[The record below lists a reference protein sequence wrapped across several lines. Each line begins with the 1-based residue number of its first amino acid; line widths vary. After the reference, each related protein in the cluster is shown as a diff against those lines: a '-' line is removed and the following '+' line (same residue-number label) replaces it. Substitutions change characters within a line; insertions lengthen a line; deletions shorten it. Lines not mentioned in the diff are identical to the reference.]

1 MSAAGWS
8 VLPVT
13 VSLKGVQSALSKGLS
28 GPLTS
33 SGKKAA
39 KILESSM
46 KEGAENGAKAVE
58 IAQKRAEK
66 ATQNVATAE
75 KKVQDAKGQTE
86 VAVKKV
92 EAAELALE
100 TARSKGGSQVE
111 QAERKLKD
119 LRESG
124 KATAEQLKA
133 AEDKLDQARSSAG
146 STVASKEA
154 AVMSA
159 RQRSEKAADQLKSA
173 EDNLVTAHRKAEDAA
188 DNVKSATKRMGDGME
203 DAESGAKGLKGK
215 LEELIGS
222 SEGVGKGFD
231 SIKGKIGLLTGAAG
245 IGGIGAAFATGMDIT
260 QATNKM
266 NRQLGLTGDA
276 AKATADE
283 VGGVM
288 RSGVSGGVEE
298 ATGAIGALTAQ
309 FDNLGQGGEQ
319 TAGELS
325 DNFLAFSKTFEVS
338 IEEATQTAGQLI
350 QNGLASDVEEAA
362 DLMTAAM
369 QRVPAQMRD
378 ELPEIINEYGTNFR
392 ALGFDGEEAFG
403 LLVAAADK
411 GKWALDKTGDSLK
424 EFTIRGSDMS
434 ESSKTAFESVGLN
447 AEEMANKIAQGGE
460 GARDALKQT
469 ADGLLQMEDPAE
481 RANAAIALFGTP
493 LEDLSVDQIPDFLE
507 SLSEG
512 AGGMADFQGSSQEMA
527 DQMKNSLEGRMNS
540 LKGTVQSLAG
550 DAFMKLWD
558 AIEPIAKWAADNKDW
573 LTPIAVSIGVFAGA
587 VAVASGAMAVF
598 NAVMAVNPFVLI
610 GVAIAALV
618 AGLIWFF
625 AKTEL
630 GQKIWEG
637 FVDVLK
643 AAWDWIKNVFVAGWD
658 WVSEAIPAAWQTV
671 KDKTSEIWDGLTG
684 FLSDTWDAIKGTV
697 ENVWN
702 GVKDFFAS
710 LWDGIKEVFTLA
722 VDGIKWYLE
731 SYWALITGTIT
742 LVWDG
747 IKWYFTNLWE
757 TIKLVFTTAWD
768 FISGFFTTAW
778 AVFTGVVQTVWG
790 AISSFFSS
798 WWSAVTGVFTGAW
811 NGISSFLSGSWNAI
825 RDLAVNVWNGIRD
838 SISNAWEGVKNAISN
853 AVSNILGKLG
863 EMVSGAKQKIEDMLN
878 KVRSIKDSVMNA
890 LSGAGSWLVNAG
902 QDLVNGMID
911 GILSMGSAIKD
922 ALLSLIPGP
931 VKAAVSSALG
941 LSDGGIMNRDGS
953 IAYANGG
960 VAYAGGGEKHVAQIA
975 RAGEWRVWAEDET
988 GGEAYIPLAPSK
1000 RSRSKAILAK
1010 TAQIMG
1016 LSVVDHNGDTVSSA
1030 TPGGTGPKSS
1040 AFFANGGIRTPK
1052 EMLAFARGQSVGGQR
1067 APRSLEGAPY
1077 VWGGGLTGN
1086 WGDCSGAMSGLAAF
1100 MVGHSIQGRKFAT
1113 GSEGPVLQQMGFKLG
1128 RGPSG
1133 SLRIGWFNGGPYG
1146 GHTAGTLPDGT
1157 NVEMGGNR
1165 GNGQIGGQA
1174 AAWNDPQFTDFAW
1187 IRGKDA
1193 QPERPTYV
1201 RPERNPTVSGT
1212 ASGGDANVVE
1222 VDSSNTAVAAA
1233 ATETTPTTWSGIAGD
1248 FAKNWTEGMVK
1259 DALGV
1264 FGISDTL
1271 PPIFQAANQYYAV
1284 DEKGE
1289 GADAVNA
1296 QIADTASDSTV
1307 ATTDSKPAST
1317 VENVPEVKVG
1327 EVKKGE
1333 YKKGADFF
1341 WEEIAK
1347 AASERRLGFA
1357 AAKIAGATALVES
1370 GDPLRMWASSVDT
1383 ASQRYPYDSIGSD
1396 HDSSGL
1402 FQQRDNGGWGTVDQR
1417 MNARASAGMFL
1428 NAMVK
1433 KFPGW
1438 RTMEPGAVAQG
1449 VQVSAFP
1456 SKYATKM
1463 GAAESALAK
1472 FKGKL
1477 PSFST
1482 GTSRVVGGSARG
1494 VDDVLSLLAQD
1505 EAVLTAEAADM
1516 LGRDTIAAINSNPQS
1531 FVRPTAQVA
1540 TTPAVN
1546 GGGQGDTYVFQAVNT
1561 DELSTMYRRAAAG
1574 RVRGAIGAR

>member
-58 IAQKRAEK
+58 VAQKRAEK

-86 VAVKKV
+86 IAVKKV

-111 QAERKLKD
+111 QAERNLKD

-159 RQRSEKAADQLKSA
+159 RQRSESAADKLKSA
-173 EDNLVTAHRKAEDAA
+173 EEGLSTAHRKAADAA
-188 DNVKSATKRMGDGME
+188 ANVRSATKRAESAMDSAGATSDGFMGKIKRAFRGGE
-203 DAESGAKGLKGK
+203 DAANDYAHSAEKASGSLKGFALGGGVAGAVASVTSTMTNSIQGLASEA
-215 LEELIGS
+215 LEASDATDKFKQTLN
-222 SEGVGKGFD
+222 FA
-231 SIKGKIGLLTGAAG
+231 GLDTSA
-245 IGGIGAAFATGMDIT
+245 IE
-260 QATNKM
+260 
-266 NRQLGLTGDA
+266 
-276 AKATADE
+276 KATAQSQAYAD
-283 VGGVM
+283 
-288 RSGVSGGVEE
+288 
-298 ATGAIGALTAQ
+298 ATVYDIGDIQNMTAQ
-309 FDNLGQGGEQ
+309 LAANGIKDYTGLAEAAGNLNAVAGGN
-319 TAGELS
+319 A
-325 DNFLAFSKTFEVS
+325 DTFKSVGMVM
-338 IEEATQTAGQLI
+338 TQTAGAGKLTTENWNQLADAI
-350 QNGLASDVEEAA
+350 PGASGKLQEALLKNGAYTGNFREAMEKGEITAEEFNDAVSDIGNEPVAVEAA
-362 DLMTAAM
+362 KSTETFEGMLGNLKATIVGSLAKALNDLK
-369 QRVPAQMRD
+369 
-378 ELPEIINEYGTNFR
+378 PEIGAIVN
-392 ALGFDGEEAFG
+392 GFGDLAGKVLPVLVTAFLKAAG
-403 LLVAAADK
+403 AIKSTVGFIRDNATWIAPLAAAV
-411 GKWALDKTGDSLK
+411 GAAAGAWALWTGAIK
-424 EFTIRGSDMS
+424 AWQAVT
-434 ESSKTAFESVGLN
+434 
-447 AEEMANKIAQGGE
+447 KIATG
-460 GARDALKQT
+460 
-469 ADGLLQMEDPAE
+469 
-481 RANAAIALFGTP
+481 
-493 LEDLSVDQIPDFLE
+493 
-507 SLSEG
+507 
-512 AGGMADFQGSSQEMA
+512 
-527 DQMKNSLEGRMNS
+527 
-540 LKGTVQSLAG
+540 VQ
-550 DAFMKLWD
+550 
-558 AIEPIAKWAADNKDW
+558 
-573 LTPIAVSIGVFAGA
+573 
-587 VAVASGAMAVF
+587 VAF
-598 NAVMAVNPFVLI
+598 NAVMAANPILLI
-610 GVAIAALV
+610 AMAIAALV
-618 AGLIWFF
+618 AGLVVFF
-625 AKTEL
+625 TKTEL

-637 FVDVLK
+637 FVNVLK
-643 AAWDWIKNVFVAGWD
+643 GAWDWIKNVFVAGWD
-658 WVSEAIPAAWQTV
+658 WVKEAIPAAWQAV

-684 FLSDTWDAIKGTV
+684 FLSDTWDAIKGTA

-702 GVKDFFAS
+702 GVKDFFTG

-747 IKWYFTNLWE
+747 IKWYFTTLWE
-757 TIKLVFTTAWD
+757 NIKLVFTTAWD
-768 FISGFFTTAW
+768 FISGFFATAW
-778 AVFTGVVQTVWG
+778 SVFTGVVQTVWG
-790 AISSFFSS
+790 AISGFFSS

-941 LSDGGIMNRDGS
+941 LSDGGVMNRDGS

-1016 LSVVDHNGDTVSSA
+1016 LTVVDHNGDTVSSA

-1040 AFFANGGIRTPK
+1040 AYFANGGIRTPK
-1052 EMLAFARGQSVGGQR
+1052 EMLNFARGQAVGGQS

-1086 WGDCSGAMSGLAAF
+1086 WGDCSGAQSGLAAF
-1100 MVGHSIQGRKFAT
+1100 MTGRAIEGRKFAT
-1113 GSEGPVLQQMGFKLG
+1113 GNEGSVLQSMGFTLG

-1133 SLRIGWFNGGPYG
+1133 TFRIGWFNGGPYG

-1212 ASGGDANVVE
+1212 TSGGDANVVE

-1233 ATETTPTTWSGIAGD
+1233 ATKTTPTTWSGIAGD

-1296 QIADTASDSTV
+1296 QIADAASDSTV
-1307 ATTDSKPAST
+1307 ATPAAKPAST

-1333 YKKGADFF
+1333 YKLGASFF

-1383 ASQRYPYDSIGSD
+1383 ASQRYPHDSIGSD

-1402 FQQRDNGGWGTVDQR
+1402 FQQRNNGGWGTVDQR

-1463 GAAESALAK
+1463 GAAENALAK

-1505 EAVLTAEAADM
+1505 EAVLTADAADM
-1516 LGRDTIAAINSNPQS
+1516 LGRDTIAAINSNPQA

-1540 TTPAVN
+1540 TAPAVN

>member
-1 MSAAGWS
+1 MSATGWS

-58 IAQKRAEK
+58 VAQRRAEK

-111 QAERKLKD
+111 QAEQKLKD

-173 EDNLVTAHRKAEDAA
+173 EDNLVTAHRKAADAA
-188 DNVKSATKRMGDGME
+188 DNVKSATTRAANAMDDAGSSSSGFMSKIKRAFGGGE
-203 DAESGAKGLKGK
+203 EAAESYGRAVEKSA
-215 LEELIGS
+215 GS
-222 SEGVGKGFD
+222 MKGF
-231 SIKGKIGLLTGAAG
+231 A
-245 IGGIGAAFATGMDIT
+245 IGGAIGGAVASVTSTMTNSIQSLASEALEASDATDKFKQTLNFA
-260 QATNKM
+260 
-266 NRQLGLTGDA
+266 GLDTSA
-276 AKATADE
+276 IEKATAQSQAYAD
-283 VGGVM
+283 
-288 RSGVSGGVEE
+288 
-298 ATGAIGALTAQ
+298 ATVYDIGDIQNMTAQ
-309 FDNLGQGGEQ
+309 LAANGIKDYTGLAEAAGNLNAVAGGN
-319 TAGELS
+319 A
-325 DNFLAFSKTFEVS
+325 DTFKSVGMVM
-338 IEEATQTAGQLI
+338 TQTAGAGKLTTENWNQLADAI
-350 QNGLASDVEEAA
+350 PGASGKLQEALLKNGAYTGNFREAMEKGEISAEEFNDAVSEIGTEPVAVEAA
-362 DLMTAAM
+362 KSTATFEGMLGNLKATIVGSLAKALNDLK
-369 QRVPAQMRD
+369 
-378 ELPEIINEYGTNFR
+378 PEIGAIVN
-392 ALGFDGEEAFG
+392 GFGDLAGKVLPVLVTAFLKAAG
-403 LLVAAADK
+403 AIKSTVGFIRDNATWIAPLAAAV
-411 GKWALDKTGDSLK
+411 GAAAGAWALWTGAIK
-424 EFTIRGSDMS
+424 AWQAVT
-434 ESSKTAFESVGLN
+434 
-447 AEEMANKIAQGGE
+447 KIATG
-460 GARDALKQT
+460 
-469 ADGLLQMEDPAE
+469 
-481 RANAAIALFGTP
+481 
-493 LEDLSVDQIPDFLE
+493 
-507 SLSEG
+507 
-512 AGGMADFQGSSQEMA
+512 
-527 DQMKNSLEGRMNS
+527 
-540 LKGTVQSLAG
+540 VQ
-550 DAFMKLWD
+550 
-558 AIEPIAKWAADNKDW
+558 
-573 LTPIAVSIGVFAGA
+573 
-587 VAVASGAMAVF
+587 VAF
-598 NAVMAVNPFVLI
+598 NAVMAANPILLVAM
-610 GVAIAALV
+610 AIAALV
-618 AGLIWFF
+618 AGLVVFF
-625 AKTEL
+625 TKTEL

-637 FVDVLK
+637 FVNVLK
-643 AAWDWIKNVFVAGWD
+643 GAWDWIKNVFVAGWD
-658 WVSEAIPAAWQTV
+658 WVKEAIPAAWQAV
-671 KDKTSEIWDGLTG
+671 KDKTSEIWDGITG

-702 GVKDFFAS
+702 GVKDFFTG

-747 IKWYFTNLWE
+747 IKWYFTALWE
-757 TIKLVFTTAWD
+757 GIKLVFMTAWNI
-768 FISGFFTTAW
+768 ISGFFTTAW
-778 AVFTGVVQTVWG
+778 QTFTGLVQAVWNG
-790 AISSFFSS
+790 ISSFFSS
-798 WWSAVTGVFTGAW
+798 WWSALTGIFTGAW

-825 RDLAVNVWNGIRD
+825 RDLAVNVWNGIKD
-838 SISNAWEGVKNAISN
+838 SITNAWEGVTNAISN

-863 EMVSGAKQKIEDMLN
+863 EMVSGAKSKIDEMVG
-878 KVRSIKDSVMNA
+878 KVTGMKDTIVNA
-890 LSGAGSWLVNAG
+890 LSDAGTWLWNTGKAIVQGA
-902 QDLVNGMID
+902 ID
-911 GILSMGSAIKD
+911 GIMSAPNAIYD
-922 ALLSLIPGP
+922 AIMSLVPDSLKG
-931 VKAAVSSALG
+931 AVSSVVGWFSA
-941 LSDGGIMNRDGS
+941 DGS

-960 VAYAGGGEKHVAQIA
+960 VEAYANGGTRGEKHVAQIA
-975 RAGEWRVWAEDET
+975 RPNGPFRVWAEPET
-988 GGEAYIPLAPSK
+988 GGEAYIPLALSK
-1000 RSRSKAILAK
+1000 RARSKAILAK

-1030 TPGGTGPKSS
+1030 IPGGAAGKPIE
-1040 AFFANGGIRTPK
+1040 AFANGGIRTPK
-1052 EMLAFARGQSVGGQR
+1052 EMLQFAKGQSVGGQR

-1086 WGDCSGAMSGLAAF
+1086 WGDCSGAQSGLAAF
-1100 MVGHSIQGRKFAT
+1100 MTGRSIEGRKFAT
-1113 GSEGPVLQQMGFKLG
+1113 GNEGSVLQSMGFTLG

-1133 SLRIGWFNGGPYG
+1133 TFRIGWFNGGPYG

-1165 GNGQIGGQA
+1165 GNGQIGGGA
-1174 AAWNDPQFTDFAW
+1174 AAWNNSQFTDHAW
-1187 IRGKDA
+1187 IKGKADGPA
-1193 QPERPTYV
+1193 LTGT
-1201 RPERNPTVSGT
+1201 NPNRATTVSGAASGT
-1212 ASGGDANVVE
+1212 TSGGDANVVE
-1222 VDSSNTAVAAA
+1222 VDSANTAVAAA

-1248 FAKNWTEGMVK
+1248 FAKNWTEGMVQ

-1289 GADAVNA
+1289 GAEAVNA
-1296 QIADTASDSTV
+1296 QIADAASDSTV
-1307 ATTDSKPAST
+1307 ATPAAKPVST
-1317 VENVPEVKVG
+1317 VEDVPEVKVG
-1327 EVKKGE
+1327 SLKSGE
-1333 YKKGADFF
+1333 YKLGASFF

-1347 AASERRLGFA
+1347 AASERRMGMDA
-1357 AAKIAGATALVES
+1357 AVIAGATALVES
-1370 GDPLRMWASSVDT
+1370 GDKLTMFANNVVPESMKYKHDAVGYDGTSV
-1383 ASQRYPYDSIGSD
+1383 
-1396 HDSSGL
+1396 GL
-1402 FQQRDNGGWGTVDQR
+1402 FQQTEGNGWGTVAQR

-1428 NAMVK
+1428 NYMAKSV
-1433 KFPGW
+1433 PGW
-1438 RTMEPGAVAQG
+1438 KTMQPGDAAQAVQR
-1449 VQVSAFP
+1449 SAYP
-1456 SKYATKM
+1456 EKYAGKVSM
-1463 GAAESALAK
+1463 ARAALAK

-1505 EAVLTAEAADM
+1505 EAVLTAEAADV
-1516 LGRDTIAAINSNPQS
+1516 LGRDTIAAINSNPQA

-1540 TTPAVN
+1540 TAPAVN
-1546 GGGQGDTYVFQAVNT
+1546 GGGKGDTFIFQAVNT
-1561 DELSTMYRRAAAG
+1561 DELSTQYRRAAAG